1 MSRPGKYS
9 TLTESGAV
17 FCLVGLA
24 SIYFATRYPI
34 GTIDRVGA
42 GFFPLVLACILT
54 VLGVALLVLGLRGRG
69 SDEETPSV
77 DLRSF
82 AITVGAILFFGFAI
96 GRLGLLLT
104 IPLTVF
110 IASFAQKQVDWRLA
124 SIVAAVMTV
133 FTLLVFSLGLDLR
146 IPVLPRVG

>member
-1 MSRPGKYS
+1 MNRPGKFS
-9 TLTESGAV
+9 DFTESGAV

-24 SIYFATRYPI
+24 SVYFATRYPV

-54 VLGVALLVLGLRGRG
+54 ALGVALLVLGVMGKG
-69 SDEETPSV
+69 DSEEAPTIN
-77 DLRSF
+77 LRSF

-96 GRLGLLLT
+96 GRLGLVIT

-110 IASFAQKQVDWRLA
+110 IASFAQKKMDWKLA
-124 SIVAAVMTV
+124 SIVAVVMTI
-133 FTLLVFSLGLDLR
+133 FTLLVFSIGLDLR
-146 IPVLPRVG
+146 IPVLPGVV